1 MNYIDVITCYPTS
14 MRADEIAKLITQ
26 GESLD
31 VAFARRVSAA
41 YINERRVIEIMACL
55 ANSRGGTLLIG
66 VDSDGTVSGCHP
78 FHGNTTDPATLAAA
92 VFRNTA
98 PGLAID
104 ARVVEIDG
112 KDVVAVTT
120 QAHSSPV
127 ATRWGTYRT
136 RSLNAQGVPECVGM
150 DPAYLFTRYRD
161 ANGTDWALTPA
172 PGATLAD
179 LNPEA
184 IAEFRTLT
192 SDSHL
197 QSLDEEGLVRA
208 LGFYDDSLE
217 PVALGALALFGEQI
231 ALRRFLPHHHLVIAD
246 RRATPRTYR
255 SSAPLALM
263 LSDLQRNSDVFGD
276 GLPLVVNALTH
287 RDYFVPQPV
296 YVAIDGKGL
305 RVTSP
310 GGVPRGV
317 NLQAVA
323 DGQAT
328 YAPRS
333 LYLATALARMGIAR
347 AAGSGIADL
356 SAARKT
362 QRATPL
368 SFAGSHDQ
376 GVVASLSWDTESR
389 VAAASEQSAD
399 VDQLSENEA
408 RALQTVRDLD
418 GRSASSSEIAT
429 KTGLSKQQAYRALR
443 KLVDAG
449 LIRRTGETRT
459 TRYLV

>member
-1 MNYIDVITCYPTS
+1 
-14 MRADEIAKLITQ
+14 
-26 GESLD
+26 
-31 VAFARRVSAA
+31 
-41 YINERRVIEIMACL
+41 
-55 ANSRGGTLLIG
+55 
-66 VDSDGTVSGCHP
+66 
-78 FHGNTTDPATLAAA
+78 
-92 VFRNTA
+92 
-98 PGLAID
+98 
-104 ARVVEIDG
+104 
-112 KDVVAVTT
+112 
-120 QAHSSPV
+120 
-127 ATRWGTYRT
+127 
-136 RSLNAQGVPECVGM
+136 
-150 DPAYLFTRYRD
+150 
-161 ANGTDWALTPA
+161 
-172 PGATLAD
+172 
-179 LNPEA
+179 
-184 IAEFRTLT
+184 
-192 SDSHL
+192 
-197 QSLDEEGLVRA
+197 
-208 LGFYDDSLE
+208 
-217 PVALGALALFGEQI
+217 
-231 ALRRFLPHHHLVIAD
+231 
-246 RRATPRTYR
+246 
-255 SSAPLALM
+255 M

-296 YVAIDGKGL
+296 YVAIDSQGL

-317 NLQAVA
+317 NLQAAA

-362 QRATPL
+362 QRATTL

-376 GVVASLSWDTESR
+376 GVVASLSWDTEGR
-389 VAAASEQSAD
+389 VAAASEQSSD

-418 GRSASSSEIAT
+418 GRSASSSEVAT

>member
-1 MNYIDVITCYPTS
+1 
-14 MRADEIAKLITQ
+14 MRVDEIAKLIAQ
-26 GESLD
+26 GEGLE

-55 ANSRGGTLLIG
+55 ANSRGGILLIG

-78 FHGNTTDPATLAAA
+78 FHGDTTDPAAIAAT
-92 VFRNTA
+92 VFRNTS
-98 PGLAID
+98 PGLAVNVQ
-104 ARVVEIDG
+104 VVEVDG
-112 KDVVAVTT
+112 KEVVAVTT
-120 QAHSSPV
+120 DAQPTPV

-136 RSLNAQGVPECVGM
+136 RRLNAQGVPECVGM

-172 PGATLAD
+172 PGATLAA

-184 IAEFRTLT
+184 IDAFREVTNDT
-192 SDSHL
+192 HL
-197 QSLDEEGLVRA
+197 QSLDDEGLVRA
-208 LGFYDDSLE
+208 LGFYDDSPE
-217 PVALGALALFGEQI
+217 PVALGAIALFGEQS

-246 RRATPRTYR
+246 RRATPRTHR
-255 SSAPLALM
+255 SSAPLARM
-263 LSDLQRNSDVFGD
+263 LSDLQRNSDVFAD

-287 RDYFVPQPV
+287 RDYSVPQPV
-296 YVAIDGKGL
+296 YVALYDQGL

-310 GGVPRGV
+310 GGAPRGV
-317 NLQAVA
+317 DLQAAA
-323 DGQAT
+323 DGRAT

-333 LYLATALARMGIAR
+333 LYLSTALARMGVTP

-362 QRATPL
+362 RSATPP

-376 GVVASLSWDTESR
+376 GVVASLSWEAITDNAGGSARSSDTDEL
-389 VAAASEQSAD
+389 SA
-399 VDQLSENEA
+399 NEA
-408 RALQTVRDLD
+408 LALRTVRDL
-418 GRSASSSEIAT
+418 GGSGASSSEIAT
-429 KTGLSKQQAYRALR
+429 KAGLSKQQAYRALR
-443 KLVDAG
+443 KLVDAD

-459 TRYLV
+459 TRYLL